1 MAYRVRLVPPTG
13 TDANCFDDLV
23 NAALTSPS
31 TPAADAALL
40 AARRA
45 LGHWDAAGLA
55 ALRAHLVRTGDA
67 DARALTRV
75 LRASGASLRPEPKP
89 SATEELAR
97 QRAGESAEDARER
110 RREELRARAAH
121 REYAQLTASVRRE
134 EMDAKKTDTFSTYR
148 QQLSLGMSAL
158 LGLFSAAVAG
168 YYFGRILFGRDDSR
182 AWMMSLGF
190 GIVLLLVEMGLLVI
204 QLSRAD
210 SHVHAAAAA
219 RKRE

>member
-1 MAYRVRLVPPTG
+1 MSYRVRLVPPT
-13 TDANCFDDLV
+13 TADTNSFSELV
-23 NAALTSPS
+23 DVVLAAPS
-31 TPAADAALL
+31 TPPADAALL
-40 AARRA
+40 KARRA

-75 LRASGASLRPEPKP
+75 LRASGASLRPEPQP
-89 SATEELAR
+89 ATASNELAR
-97 QRAGESAEDARER
+97 QRDGESVEDARER

-134 EMDAKKTDTFSTYR
+134 ELAARQVDTFSTYR

-210 SHVHAAAAA
+210 SHIHGAA